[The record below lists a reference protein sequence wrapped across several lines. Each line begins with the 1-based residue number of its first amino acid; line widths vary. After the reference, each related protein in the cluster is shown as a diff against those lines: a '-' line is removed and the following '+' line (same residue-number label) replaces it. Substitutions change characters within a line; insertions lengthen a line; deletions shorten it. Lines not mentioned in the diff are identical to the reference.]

1 MRKSPPLKGL
11 KEENAEGSVFV
22 NQSLPLPLASISHH
36 KPTAMHKIFTL
47 AIIMFVL
54 FTTCQTSTGY
64 DTKTDTTKVAA
75 DTITYPYKPSYGADF
90 DLGDPKYAKI
100 ILEIWKDFDDNT
112 LTNHRAAFADTM
124 AAGLMDGSDFYGPS
138 DSMLAHMAAY
148 RGSLASATSKVA
160 TWVTLKPKG
169 KQQVWV
175 SIWGQSTEVQK
186 DGSKDSLFLNESW
199 MFNKDGKIVYMEQLS
214 RKTHK

>member
-1 MRKSPPLKGL
+1 MQK
-11 KEENAEGSVFV
+11 
-22 NQSLPLPLASISHH
+22 ISFIVI
-36 KPTAMHKIFTL
+36 TML
-47 AIIMFVL
+47 VL
-54 FTTCQTSTGY
+54 FSACQTGTGN
-64 DTKTDTTKVAA
+64 TAASGSAKALA

-112 LTNHRAAFADTM
+112 LTNHRDAFADTM

-148 RGSLASATSKVA
+148 RGSLASASSTVA
-160 TWVTLKPKG
+160 TWVTLKPKD
-169 KQQVWV
+169 KERVWV
-175 SIWGQSTEVQK
+175 SVWGMSTEVQK
-186 DGSKDSLFLNESW
+186 NGSKDSTFLNESW
-199 MFNKDGKIVYMEQLS
+199 MFNKDGKIVYMEQLA